1 MTGSRQTR
9 SASRGD
15 PRRRNAR
22 AAPGPDTDL
31 GWTAGVVGSTRHL
44 ATLGLRC
51 TEELAEVVDRCSGDV
66 SGSIINQEVIDVGGQ
81 GLGLDCAQDSED
93 IESVLC
99 ETIRGIPSL
108 IDLVQLGDQES
119 GRARDHDH

>member
-1 MTGSRQTR
+1 
-9 SASRGD
+9 
-15 PRRRNAR
+15 
-22 AAPGPDTDL
+22 
-31 GWTAGVVGSTRHL
+31 VVGSTRHL